1 MWQGLIW
8 LACLVLIVV
17 GLNQL
22 NEQQAQTLN
31 QTKEK
36 LTQINS
42 SSPSETHSSSTTTT

>member
-8 LACLVLIVV
+8 LACSVLIVV

-22 NEQQAQTLN
+22 DEQQVQTPKPDKRKTDTNNL
-31 QTKEK
+31 
-36 LTQINS
+36 